1 MKRLV
6 ALLSVVML
14 LLIAAVAY
22 SYLKP
27 TAAPSGPITADPVS
41 TPSGDTDA
49 RVFTI
54 SQEGSQARFII
65 DEVLNGS
72 PKTVVGTTSQ
82 VAGQISIDP
91 NDVSSTRV
99 GTIRINARTFQTDSS
114 QRDRAI
120 QNRILETSSYEFITF
135 TPREITGLPGDP
147 AIGRT
152 YNLKI
157 TGDLKIKDVSREVTF
172 DVTVKPESQ
181 SRLTGKAT
189 ATIKYADWGISIPQV
204 PFVANVSDEVRLELD
219 FLAVSS

>member
-99 GTIRINARTFQTDSS
+99 GTIRINVRTFQTDSS

>member
-72 PKTVVGTTSQ
+72 PKTVVGTTNQ

-99 GTIRINARTFQTDSS
+99 GTIRINVRTFQTDSS